1 MEFETLTGTEKA
13 AILILSFPED
23 TARNFLSQ
31 LADEEVEQILSAV
44 SRLDEVPERLQ
55 ERVVDEFRASLGQGE
70 RTVNGGRGRA
80 LELLETALDDQ
91 RREKL
96 LTKLGRDERR
106 VDWTLRGF
114 ETPYVAE
121 ILQHEHPQTIA
132 LVLAQLPSERG
143 ALIIEALPETLRPD
157 VVIRLAS
164 LNDVSDDVI
173 SQLEDGVA
181 MLFGSRLAAGVRV
194 GGSDAAAQMLNRVGK
209 EDGDAILEGL
219 DQHDPEIASQVRRKM
234 LTFND
239 LVAIDNRGF
248 QNLLRE
254 VATEDLVLALKL
266 ANDEMKE
273 KVFGNVS
280 SRAADQIREELE
292 LSPPRK
298 LSEVEAIQDQVV
310 ETARRLADEGV
321 LQLESGEGG
330 DVLV

>member
-1 MEFETLTGTEKA
+1 MELETLTGTEKA
-13 AILILSFPED
+13 AILMLSFPED
-23 TARNFLSQ
+23 TARAFLSQ
-31 LADEEVEQILSAV
+31 LADNEVEQILSAI
-44 SRLDEVPERLQ
+44 SRLDEVPANLQ
-55 ERVVDEFRASLGQGE
+55 EAVVEEFRTSLGQGE
-70 RTVNGGRGRA
+70 KTVSGGRGRA
-80 LELLETALDDQ
+80 LELLETALDDK

-143 ALIIEALPETLRPD
+143 ALIVEALPESLRPD

-181 MLFGSRLAAGVRV
+181 GLFGSRLAAGVRV
-194 GGSDAAAQMLNRVGK
+194 GGSDAAAQMLNRVAK

-219 DQHDPEIASQVRRKM
+219 DQHDPQIASQVRRKM

-239 LVAIDNRGF
+239 LVSIDNRGF

-254 VATEDLVLALKL
+254 VATEDLVMALKL

-310 ETARRLADEGV
+310 ETARRLADEGA
-321 LQLESGEGG
+321 LQLEMGEGG